1 MFNFITLQ
9 TLFLF
14 DLFLLIIL
22 LLLLFWLWR
31 LTSHYNRLIRST
43 KAKSLIKVLESLQKT
58 LAQHEKKILKQEDH
72 LSQLKT
78 KLRQSL
84 QKVILHRFNPFTH
97 TGGKQSFILALL
109 DEDDNGILL
118 TSLHSRENTRFYV
131 KSIKRGEGEEFD
143 LSPEE
148 EKILRSKRRSK

>member
-1 MFNFITLQ
+1 MFNFLTLEVLFYFNLALLL
-9 TLFLF
+9 LFL
-14 DLFLLIIL
+14 I
-22 LLLLFWLWR
+22 LLFWLWR
-31 LTSHYNRLIRST
+31 LTSHYNRLTRST

-58 LAQHEKKILKQEDH
+58 LAQHEKKILKQEDY
-72 LSQLKT
+72 LSQLKA
-78 KLRQSL
+78 KLRQTL
-84 QKVILHRFNPFTH
+84 QKVVLHRFNPFTH